1 MTDAE
6 KMREAAAQKLHDM
19 PHRYE
24 PKGGQMHA
32 YIDVGEAMT
41 AIRALP
47 IPVDASAPAAD
58 CQQAGL
64 VTVDA
69 PQITIRHGR
78 NNDPYPEGWTLCVA
92 DNSVTYKR
100 GGHMDIYTIE
110 KGFLAFA
117 ARKEVMPDA
126 DQIGNSKPAT
136 SPGVTAGAAGLLD
149 EVKAALREI
158 IKTDRIYGVR
168 FGRGEREAWHDGD
181 SGVIARAALARLER
195 EVG

>member
-6 KMREAAAQKLHDM
+6 KMREAAALLPCPFCGCTTINTVVQDDHTKWHECDWC
-19 PHRYE
+19 
-24 PKGGQMHA
+24 QA
-32 YIDVGEAMT
+32 VGPVEQPSADPPESWNR
-41 AIRALP
+41 RALP
-47 IPVDASAPAAD
+47 VEASAPAAD

-64 VTVDA
+64 VTVD
-69 PQITIRHGR
+69 
-78 NNDPYPEGWTLCVA
+78 
-92 DNSVTYKR
+92 
-100 GGHMDIYTIE
+100 
-110 KGFLAFA
+110 
-117 ARKEVMPDA
+117 
-126 DQIGNSKPAT
+126 
-136 SPGVTAGAAGLLD
+136 AGLLD